1 MSTPEQISAIVH
13 SVNASRPAEQHVSY
27 LGATPFGQGIRLDR
41 FSLPNGLMVLIEVD
55 ASAPVVSLQTWM
67 RVGSRF
73 EKPGKTGISHL
84 FEHLM
89 FGETEEHAH
98 GAFDRMLEEA
108 GGDTN
113 AATFLDWT
121 YYHQNLPR
129 DAVPLGLR
137 LEAVRLHKLVLRE
150 QQVASEKEVVANER
164 RQRVDDDVDGAVSEI
179 LYREAYKE
187 HAYGIPTIGWMEDIQ
202 GFTPEDCL
210 DFYRTYYA
218 PNNATLV
225 LVGDVDLESIL
236 GVIADQFGPLLRS
249 EIPPEDVHPEPPQ
262 VEERRVVVEK
272 PTMTDRLAIGF
283 KGPSLGDFDH
293 APLVILN
300 EILFGGRSS
309 RLHRRLVKELE
320 LATEVRGW
328 VGTFRDPSLYDIGL
342 VAREGVTSAQ
352 LEVIFDEE
360 IEKVRATPVTVEELD
375 RAKSRLEL
383 ATLQS
388 LEAVSGRAETIG
400 FYETVLGEPGALFTK
415 LDAYRRVSVSDALRV
430 ARRFLS
436 KSARTVIE
444 VHPSPEAD
452 DDEGDD
458 ASEEVAA

>member
-1 MSTPEQISAIVH
+1 MSTKPLEEIVR
-13 SVNASRPAEQHVSY
+13 SVNASRPADRHVSH

-73 EKPGKTGISHL
+73 EKQGKTGISHL

-129 DAVPLGLR
+129 EALPLGLR

-150 QQVASEKEVVANER
+150 PQVASEKEVVANER

-202 GFTPEDCL
+202 SFTPEDCL
-210 DFYRTYYA
+210 AFYRTYYT

-225 LVGDVDLESIL
+225 LVGDVDLEATL
-236 GVIADQFGPLLRS
+236 GEISDQFGPLTPS

-262 VEERRVVVEK
+262 TAERRLVIEK

-283 KGPSLGDFDH
+283 KGPALGDFDH

-342 VAREGVTSAQ
+342 VAREGITSQAI
-352 LEVIFDEE
+352 EAIFDEE
-360 IEKVRATPVTVEELD
+360 IEKVRAQAVTLEELE

-383 ATLQS
+383 GTLQS

-415 LDAYRRVSVSDALRV
+415 LDAYRRVSASDVLRV
-430 ARRFLS
+430 ARRYLG

-444 VHPSPEAD
+444 VHPSEEDEAG
-452 DDEGDD
+452 DE
-458 ASEEVAA
+458 EEVAA